1 MKGKVYAML
10 LGFAIFTGATF
21 NLAKYAVHYFSA
33 AGAAGWRFGIAAVVM
48 LSILKLGKQIN
59 WNNIRE
65 YGRIYAILGI
75 IGVFGFNACFF
86 LGMKYTSPLN
96 GALIMA
102 ANPLFT
108 TILSFFILKTPITRR
123 QTAGIIIALL
133 GVTLVLTHGSL
144 EIIYTLSISAGDVL
158 ILIGNICWALYGVLV
173 RKYLQKSTS
182 METTTYTMVVGA
194 LFLIVLA
201 FLFPNPQPLTKVN
214 LTAWGAIMF
223 MAIFT
228 SVLGYL
234 WWNKAMEVIGAAK
247 TAIFFNLVPVVTMVL
262 SFLTGAQVSM
272 IQIIGTILVIFGV
285 LSSSGF
291 IQIRR
296 KYKVSSQM

>member
-1 MKGKVYAML
+1 
-10 LGFAIFTGATF
+10 
-21 NLAKYAVHYFSA
+21 
-33 AGAAGWRFGIAAVVM
+33 
-48 LSILKLGKQIN
+48 
-59 WNNIRE
+59 
-65 YGRIYAILGI
+65 
-75 IGVFGFNACFF
+75 
-86 LGMKYTSPLN
+86 MKYTSPLN

-123 QTAGIIIALL
+123 QTAGIMIALF
-133 GVTLVLTHGSL
+133 GVMLVLTHGSL
-144 EIIYTLSISAGDVL
+144 EIIYTLSFSAGDVL

-173 RKYLQKSTS
+173 RKYLQRSTS
-182 METTTYTMVVGA
+182 METTTYTMMVGA
-194 LFLIVLA
+194 LFLIVFA

-214 LTAWGAIMF
+214 LSAWGAILF

-272 IQIIGTILVIFGV
+272 IQIIGTILVILGV
-285 LSSSGF
+285 LTSSGF